1 MGSINFTG
9 LENTNKP
16 EYLYKDIH
24 LDLKPSDDTQS
35 NNLFQSAQGTDLKS
49 STDEAAVHNSLK
61 NIFNTTPGEK
71 LLNPS
76 FGLALKQYTFE
87 PMSLDMAETIG
98 EEITKGI
105 DAYEPR
111 VKMDSCDILAN
122 YDNNEYIITLTLT
135 IPPLNISEKSYSG
148 SLSQAGFSFL

>member
-1 MGSINFTG
+1 
-9 LENTNKP
+9 
-16 EYLYKDIH
+16 
-24 LDLKPSDDTQS
+24 
-35 NNLFQSAQGTDLKS
+35 
-49 STDEAAVHNSLK
+49 
-61 NIFNTTPGEK
+61 
-71 LLNPS
+71 
-76 FGLALKQYTFE
+76 
-87 PMSLDMAETIG
+87 MSLDMAETIG